1 MELYEIY
8 IVLMILLMKFYGIPF
23 YFLKIKNRVY
33 YTLSI
38 GTVAFYLFSAIFVY
52 SMDLYGLNDGSH
64 YFIDLIVLALFITLP
79 FILIVNIGVALI
91 YFLIKKFKQK
101 KVDSESSTE

>member
-1 MELYEIY
+1 
-8 IVLMILLMKFYGIPF
+8 
-23 YFLKIKNRVY
+23 
-33 YTLSI
+33 
-38 GTVAFYLFSAIFVY
+38 
-52 SMDLYGLNDGSH
+52 MDLYGLNDGSH